1 MRGLRPPPMRIG
13 RSPALWDAARPDDRP
28 ARAPRAMIDT
38 GRTTL
43 KLRAIN
49 EKLCELRSNRRL
61 AHGVLTPYRETDADD
76 KKRPEAPQHGRA
88 P

>member
-1 MRGLRPPPMRIG
+1 
-13 RSPALWDAARPDDRP
+13 
-28 ARAPRAMIDT
+28 MIDT